1 MGLDYMNLEERAKK
15 NGRAIDSQWIHEN
28 EANEMLNLESNG
40 LKHMDVDSDI
50 LESMQQTSQNN
61 FNSQSVK
68 SNFDDFANDILG
80 VIDSAIA
87 DMDDEN
93 EISHGRSR

>member
-1 MGLDYMNLEERAKK
+1 MGLDNMNLEERAKK

-61 FNSQSVK
+61 FNSQSVQ
-68 SNFDDFANDILG
+68 SNFDDFANDILDA
-80 VIDSAIA
+80 IDSAIA